1 MESSRA
7 HRQTAM
13 VKDVSAPRELF
24 ARFQKLGVEVKGEDT
39 IASMAGNPMGE
50 KKSWVSYIYAVEEDV
65 VKEQQLEAVY
75 FLRVTFVWP
84 SSARFADE
92 TNGESGIQTYEAY
105 KSKGYVGVV
114 RDMKVYPCYIVF
126 DPKYYIHSVYDTG
139 RQTTLYSKGQNLEAT
154 AKVKMDSSDSCQSMV
169 DELVLARIGPHYVD
183 PRKDVFCISE
193 IARRK
198 GISALVVSKRL
209 CKMIGRVNV
218 HKASGCWVS
227 DSKKDYVRMFWLAL
241 GGIDFDDIF
250 RFPHDLTDVN
260 TEPPVIKNSFVLH
273 HPICEITLKEDHT
286 RCCRPSHLR
295 LGTSMENAYH
305 IKIRRAIEQLFDFSP
320 DQLKQYVNH
329 INGIA
334 CLMQTQIST
343 ATPKEAD
350 TVRKSK
356 RHKRVTV
363 FTDTHGRKEVSL
375 TGKPHMGDMRRKEIQ
390 GDGCDIYEKYIRD
403 LKEIYN

>member
-1 MESSRA
+1 
-7 HRQTAM
+7 M
-13 VKDVSAPRELF
+13 VKDVSPPQELH
-24 ARFQKLGVEVKGEDT
+24 ARFQKLGVDVKGEDT
-39 IASMAGNPMGE
+39 IANMAGNPMGE
-50 KKSWVSYIYAVEEDV
+50 KKSWVSYIYALKEDV

-75 FLRVTFVWP
+75 FLRMTFEWP

-92 TNGESGIQTYEAY
+92 TKDDSGKQSYEVY

-114 RDMKVYPCYIVF
+114 RDMKTYPCYIVF
-126 DPKYYIHSVYDTG
+126 DPKYYIRSVYDTG
-139 RQTTLYSKGQNLEAT
+139 RQTTLYSKGQKLEAT
-154 AKVKMDSSDSCQSMV
+154 SQVRITSSDSCQSMV
-169 DELVLARIGPHYVD
+169 EDIMRARIGSRYVD
-183 PRKDVFCISE
+183 PRKDIFCVSE

-209 CKMIGRVNV
+209 CKIIGRVNV

-241 GGIDFDDIF
+241 GGLDFDDIF
-250 RFPHDLTDVN
+250 RFPHDLTDIKA
-260 TEPPVIKNSFVLH
+260 EPPVIKNNFVLH

-320 DQLKQYVNH
+320 DQLKQYVHH

-334 CLMQTQIST
+334 CLVQTQIST

-363 FTDTHGRKEVSL
+363 FSDTHGKQEV
-375 TGKPHMGDMRRKEIQ
+375 TFMGHPHMGDVRKKEAT
-390 GDGCDIYEKYIRD
+390 GDGYAIYEKYVRD
-403 LKEIYN
+403 LKEIYK

>member
-1 MESSRA
+1 
-7 HRQTAM
+7 M
-13 VKDVSAPRELF
+13 VKDVIPPQELY

-50 KKSWVSYIYAVEEDV
+50 KRSWVSYIYAVEEDV
-65 VKEQQLEAVY
+65 VKEHQLETVY
-75 FLRVTFVWP
+75 FLRVTFEWP
-84 SSARFADE
+84 SSAKFADE
-92 TNGESGIQTYEAY
+92 TKDESGIQTYEAY

-114 RDMKVYPCYIVF
+114 RDMKAYPCYIVF
-126 DPKYYIHSVYDTG
+126 DPKYYIHSVYDMGT
-139 RQTTLYSKGQNLEAT
+139 QTTLYSKGQKQEASP
-154 AKVKMDSSDSCQSMV
+154 KVKVASSDSCQLHV
-169 DELVLARIGPHYVD
+169 DDIMRARIGSHYVD
-183 PRKDVFCISE
+183 PRKDVFCVSE

-198 GISALVVSKRL
+198 GISTLVVSKRL
-209 CKMIGRVNV
+209 CKMIGRVKV

-250 RFPHDLTDVN
+250 RFPHDLTDIKS
-260 TEPPVIKNSFVLH
+260 EPPVIKNNFVLH

-305 IKIRRAIEQLFDFSP
+305 IKIRRVIEQLFDFSP
-320 DQLKQYVNH
+320 DQLKQYLHH

-334 CLMQTQIST
+334 CLVQTQIST

-350 TVRKSK
+350 AIRKSR

-363 FTDTHGRKEVSL
+363 FTDTHGKQEVTFTGDPHIGDVRKKEV
-375 TGKPHMGDMRRKEIQ
+375 T
-390 GDGCDIYEKYIRD
+390 GDGCDIYEKYMNELR
-403 LKEIYN
+403 KIYN